1 MRSEHSFNILAEISS
16 GPLAFFGFSSFKS
29 FSIPLAVNMMS
40 LIFGFVGPSI
50 LGETLSS
57 VEKTLPNWSL
67 SISASIFCTSIC
79 TIPFLSRIGDTPET
93 SVLLCLINVKS
104 FLLFWPDSSS

>member
-40 LIFGFVGPSI
+40 SIFGFVGPSI

-67 SISASIFCTSIC
+67 SISASILSSVC
-79 TIPFLSRIGDTPET
+79 TIPFLSRSGDTPET